1 MGGGLGATSLGIF
14 KPLRE
19 ILMKIILYT
28 ACLFII
34 LCNNI
39 ILSQTHQFYGSF
51 GYNIPTTTA
60 IIGTD
65 FNSESIKFNQSTFS
79 KGIVF
84 QGGYIYAINN
94 NIQLDMN
101 INYLLGV
108 TDETYYSNEYNGQQL
123 IRRYS
128 NSNFAFSPSI
138 KIKSDIGDLSPYV
151 RFGCSLN
158 FIKIKE
164 EYDLPSSFSY
174 SNEEYVY
181 SGNFSFGWVGGVGID
196 YVIGE
201 NFLVFTELQLNS
213 LTFYPDKLEYTRI
226 DGDTRTTTIYHPKD
240 TLPGGTGY
248 SGLNG
253 LIDIPFSSLGVLIG
267 LRFSI

>member
-1 MGGGLGATSLGIF
+1 
-14 KPLRE
+14 
-19 ILMKIILYT
+19 MKLILYT
-28 ACLFII
+28 ICLFIVSF
-34 LCNNI
+34 NNF
-39 ILSQTHQFYGSF
+39 ILSQTHQLYGSF
-51 GYNIPTTTA
+51 GYNIPTTTSR
-60 IIGTD
+60 IGSS
-65 FNSESIKFNQSTFS
+65 FNSESIQFNLSTFS

-84 QGGYIYAINN
+84 QGGYIYAVNN

-108 TDETYYSNEYNGQQL
+108 TNETYFSNEYDGLQW
-123 IRRYS
+123 IERYS

-164 EYDLPSSFSY
+164 VYDLPSSFSY

-181 SGNFSFGWVGGVGID
+181 SGNFSLGWGGGVGID
-196 YVIGE
+196 YVVGE
-201 NFLVFTELQLNS
+201 NYLVFTELQLNS

-226 DGDTRTTTIYHPKD
+226 DGNTRTTTIYHPKE
-240 TLPGGTGY
+240 TLPGGNGY
-248 SGLNG
+248 SGLEAI
-253 LIDIPFSSLGVLIG
+253 IDFPFSSIGILVG
-267 LRFSI
+267 LRFIL